1 MQLIFKEVGQGD
13 SILVQWK
20 EGDRDRI
27 VIIDCNIKE
36 DGSNPVLKHLQD
48 LNLDR
53 IELIVSTHP
62 HTDHFSGILQIL
74 DYAEE
79 NRIKIGAFLHTS
91 QYKKQFFNSAVK
103 GNVASDALSK
113 LFKKVLA
120 IQKGDPRMP
129 IAGINAVSREFD
141 LEGAWKLKFLAPY
154 DQDYLDFSSNSFKHL
169 DKGTINRGDANLLS
183 TVIKLYEGNRYIL
196 LTGDCTQHVFS
207 KIFLREF
214 EKDATKGTLELL
226 QVAHHGSG
234 DNYYE
239 PLISQLNG
247 ERNVPAV
254 ISVGQNSYGHPSE
267 DMKIELQKLGY
278 TIYETNFP
286 ANSASA
292 SKMVTKSRLG
302 MISTP
307 AGSSGTRTVCQDQ
320 VFTF

>member
-154 DQDYLDFSSNSFKHL
+154 DQ
-169 DKGTINRGDANLLS
+169 
-183 TVIKLYEGNRYIL
+183 GNRYIL